1 VTRWPEEDGIPE
13 CVFAFGA
20 VSALV
25 IVRGGHLVRGVSPD
39 GAPEIV
45 RQGGMLVRDGAIAA
59 IGQASDLIRDH
70 PELPVV
76 GTDRDVVL
84 PGLVNAHHHTG
95 LSPLQRG
102 VLPAPLELWL
112 PQFLGLRRI
121 DARLD
126 TLSSAIEMIESGVTT
141 VQHIHGGPSGPR
153 SDWSREPERIMDAYR
168 EIGMR
173 ASFCS
178 MLRDRNRVVLGDDDA
193 FLARLPASTAARMRA
208 VVEAEPAETLPQLD
222 FFEELAAR
230 WNRADSPL
238 TRVQLAPANLHWCS
252 DASLVQ
258 QRDVAARHGV
268 SLHMHLLETPY
279 QRVFA
284 ERQTGST
291 AVAHLA
297 DLGLLGPKLTLG
309 HAIWLEDRDL
319 DLIAQSG
326 TKVCHNASS
335 GLKLGSGV
343 TPAAELAARGVTVA
357 LGIDQS
363 GINDDHDML
372 QEMRLAWALARRP
385 ARWELAPDAAAVF
398 RMATEGG
405 AATTDFAD
413 TIGRLDP
420 GRAADA
426 ILMDRAGFATPSWD
440 ADVPLLD
447 ALLHRAKAGDVHTS
461 MVAGRLIMQ
470 NRTVLFVDK
479 AALTA
484 EIAER
489 LSAPADDAEVGARTL
504 ARDVLPYVE
513 AFYATWH
520 EAARAGAACCT
531 YQHR

>member
-1 VTRWPEEDGIPE
+1 M
-13 CVFAFGA
+13 
-20 VSALV
+20 
-25 IVRGGHLVRGVSPD
+25 IVRGGQLVRGVGAD

-45 RQGGMLVRDGAIAA
+45 VDGAMLVRDGMIVA
-59 IGQASDLIRDH
+59 IGRADDIRRDH
-70 PELPVV
+70 TDAPVI
-76 GTDRDVVL
+76 GSATDVVL

-112 PQFLGLRRI
+112 PRFFGLRRI

-153 SDWSREPERIMDAYR
+153 TDWHAEPHAIMDAYR
-168 EIGMR
+168 EIGLR

-178 MLRDRNRVVLGDDDA
+178 MLRDRNHLVLGDDEA
-193 FLARLPASTAARMRA
+193 FLATLPTSLAAKLRA
-208 VVEAEPAETLPQLD
+208 VLDAEPVDTASQLA
-222 FFEELAAR
+222 FFEELAAE
-230 WNRADSPL
+230 WNRPASPL

-252 DASLVQ
+252 DASLIA

-284 ERQTGST
+284 EQQTGTT
-291 AVAHLA
+291 AVAHLER
-297 DLGLLGPKLTLG
+297 LGLLGPKLTLG
-309 HAIWLEDRDL
+309 HAIWLSAADMDA
-319 DLIAQSG
+319 IATSG

-335 GLKLGSGV
+335 GLKLASGV
-343 TPAAELAARGVTVA
+343 TPVAELAARGVRVG

-385 ARWELAPDAAAVF
+385 ARWHLAPSAADVV

-413 TIGRLDP
+413 VIGRLDV

-426 ILMDRAGFATPSWD
+426 ILIDRTGFTTPSWD

-447 ALLHRAKAGDVHTS
+447 ALLHRVRAGDVHTS
-461 MVAGRLIMQ
+461 MVAGTVIMQ
-470 NRTVLFVDK
+470 NHRVLGIDK
-479 AALTA
+479 AALLA
-484 EIAER
+484 EIADR
-489 LSAPADDAEVGARTL
+489 LRAPADDAEVAGREL
-504 ARDVLPYVE
+504 ARDVSPYVE
-513 AFYATWH
+513 AFYSNWH
-520 EAARAGAACCT
+520 GAARACCP
-531 YQHR
+531 

>member
-1 VTRWPEEDGIPE
+1 MLVCDG
-13 CVFAFGA
+13 
-20 VSALV
+20 V
-25 IVRGGHLVRGVSPD
+25 IVAVGP
-39 GAPEIV
+39 
-45 RQGGMLVRDGAIAA
+45 
-59 IGQASDLIRDH
+59 ASDLIRDH
-70 PELPVV
+70 PELPIV
-76 GTDRDVVL
+76 GTEHDVVL

-112 PQFLGLRRI
+112 PRFAGLRRI

-126 TLSSAIEMIESGVTT
+126 TLYSAIEMVESGVTT

-153 SDWSREPERIMDAYR
+153 SEWAVEPERIMDAYR

-178 MLRDRNRVVLGDDDA
+178 MLRDRNRLVLGDDDA
-193 FLARLPASTAARMRA
+193 FLATLPAPIAGKMRA
-208 VVEAEPAETLPQLD
+208 LIAAEPARTQPQLD

-230 WNRADSPL
+230 WNRTDSPL

-258 QRDVAARHGV
+258 QRDVAARHDV

-284 ERQTGST
+284 DQQTDST

-297 DLGLLGPKLTLG
+297 ELGLLGPKLTLG
-309 HAIWLEDRDL
+309 HAIWLEESDL

-343 TPAAELAARGVTVA
+343 TPATELAARGVTIA

-363 GINDDHDML
+363 GINDDHDMI

-385 ARWELAPDAAAVF
+385 ARWNQAPDAADVV

-405 AATTDFAD
+405 AATTDFSG

-420 GRAADA
+420 GYAADA
-426 ILMDRAGFATPSWD
+426 ILIDRAGFAAPSWD
-440 ADVPLLD
+440 VDVPLLD
-447 ALLHRAKAGDVHTS
+447 ALLHRARAGDVHTA

-479 AALTA
+479 AALLA

-489 LSAPADDAEVGARTL
+489 LSAPADEAEIAARDL

-520 EAARAGAACCT
+520 EAAHASTACCT
-531 YQHR
+531 YRQR

>member
-1 VTRWPEEDGIPE
+1 M
-13 CVFAFGA
+13 
-20 VSALV
+20 
-25 IVRGGHLVRGVSPD
+25 RGVSPD
-39 GAPEIV
+39 GVPEIV
-45 RQGGMLVRDGAIAA
+45 LEGGMLVRDGAIAA
-59 IGQASDLIRDH
+59 IGPASDLMRDH
-70 PELPVV
+70 PGEPVI
-76 GTDRDVVL
+76 GTDHDVVL

-112 PQFLGLRRI
+112 PRFLGLRRI

-126 TLSSAIEMIESGVTT
+126 TLYAAIEMVESGVTT
-141 VQHIHGGPSGPR
+141 VQHIHGGPTGPQAA
-153 SDWSREPERIMDAYR
+153 WSVEPERIMGAYA

-178 MLRDRNRVVLGDDDA
+178 MLRDRNRLVIGDDDP
-193 FLARLPASTAARMRA
+193 FFVSLPPSIAGTVRA
-208 VVEAEPAETLPQLD
+208 VIEAEPRATRPQLD

-230 WNRADSPL
+230 WNRPDSPL

-252 DASLVQ
+252 DASLLEQ
-258 QRDVAARHGV
+258 WDVAARHGV
-268 SLHMHLLETPY
+268 SLHMHLLETLY
-279 QRVFA
+279 QHVFA
-284 ERQTGST
+284 QNQTGTT

-297 DLGLLGPKLTLG
+297 RLGLLGPKLTLG
-309 HAIWLEDRDL
+309 HAIWLEEHDL
-319 DLIAQSG
+319 ALIAESG

-343 TPAAELAARGVTVA
+343 TPVTELAARGVTVA

-385 ARWELAPDAAAVF
+385 ARWQPVPDAAAVF

-405 AATTDFAD
+405 AATTDFD
-413 TIGRLDP
+413 GVIGRLDP

-426 ILMDRAGFATPSWD
+426 ILIDRAGFSSPSWD
-440 ADVPLLD
+440 VDVPLLD
-447 ALLHRAKAGDVHTS
+447 ALLHRARAGDVHTS

-470 NRTVLFVDK
+470 NRNLLFVDK
-479 AALTA
+479 AALLD

-489 LSAPADDAEVGARTL
+489 LRAPADEAEVAARTL
-504 ARDVLPYVE
+504 ARDLLPYIE
-513 AFYATWH
+513 AFYETWH
-520 EAARAGAACCT
+520 EPAQAGAACCV
-531 YQHR
+531 YRHR

>member
-1 VTRWPEEDGIPE
+1 MHG
-13 CVFAFGA
+13 
-20 VSALV
+20 SAM
-25 IVRGGHLVRGVSPD
+25 IVRGGQLVRGVSPE
-39 GAPEIV
+39 GEPEIV
-45 RQGGMLVRDGAIAA
+45 VGGGMLVRDGGIVAIAPA
-59 IGQASDLIRDH
+59 VDLIGENPD
-70 PELPVV
+70 LPVI
-76 GTDRDVVL
+76 GTERDVVL

-112 PQFLGLRRI
+112 PQFVGLRRI

-126 TLSSAIEMIESGVTT
+126 TLYSAIEMVESGVTT
-141 VQHIHGGPSGPR
+141 VQHISGGPSGPR
-153 SDWSREPERIMDAYR
+153 SGWGAEPERIMEAYR

-173 ASFCS
+173 ASWCF
-178 MLRDRNRVVLGDDDA
+178 MLRDRNRIVLGDDDA
-193 FLARLPASTAARMRA
+193 FLATLPEPLAGTMRA
-208 VVEAEPAETLPQLD
+208 MVEAEPGETLAQLD

-230 WNRADSPL
+230 WNRPDAPL

-252 DASLVQ
+252 DESLVQ
-258 QRDVAARHGV
+258 QRDMAARHGV

-284 ERQTGST
+284 EQQTGST
-291 AVAHLA
+291 AVAHL
-297 DLGLLGPKLTLG
+297 DRLGLLGPKLTLG
-309 HAIWLEDRDL
+309 HGIWLEDRDI
-319 DLIAQSG
+319 DLIAASG

-343 TPAAELAARGVTVA
+343 TPIAELAARGVSVA

-385 ARWELAPDAAAVF
+385 ARWRLSPDAAAVF

-413 TIGRLDP
+413 VIGRLDP

-426 ILMDRAGFATPSWD
+426 ILMDRAGFAYPAWNV
-440 ADVPLLD
+440 DVPLLD
-447 ALLHRAKAGDVHTS
+447 ALLHRARAGDVHTS
-461 MVAGRLIMQ
+461 MVAGRLIMR

-479 AALTA
+479 AALLA

-489 LSAPADDAEVGARTL
+489 LKAPADAEEVAARAL

-513 AFYATWH
+513 AFYESWHAT
-520 EAARAGAACCT
+520 ALAGTARCA
-531 YQHR
+531 YRHR

>member
-1 VTRWPEEDGIPE
+1 
-13 CVFAFGA
+13 
-20 VSALV
+20 
-25 IVRGGHLVRGVSPD
+25 VRGVSPA

-45 RQGGMLVRDGAIAA
+45 LQGGMLVRDGTIVA
-59 IGQASDLIRDH
+59 IGPASDLIRQH
-70 PELPVV
+70 PALPVV

-112 PQFLGLRRI
+112 PQFVGLRRI

-126 TLSSAIEMIESGVTT
+126 TLYAAVEMIESGVTT

-153 SDWSREPERIMDAYR
+153 SAWAAEPERIMGAYR
-168 EIGMR
+168 EIGLR

-178 MLRDRNRVVLGDDDA
+178 MLRDRNRIVLGDDDA
-193 FLARLPASTAARMRA
+193 FLATLPASIAGKMRA
-208 VVEAEPAETLPQLD
+208 VVEAEPRETLPQLD
-222 FFEELAAR
+222 FFEELAVR

-258 QRDVAARHGV
+258 QCDMAARHDV

-284 ERQTGST
+284 EQQTGTT
-291 AVAHLA
+291 AVAHLER
-297 DLGLLGPKLTLG
+297 LGLLGPKLTLG
-309 HAIWLEDRDL
+309 HAIWLDDRDIE
-319 DLIAQSG
+319 LIAESG
-326 TKVCHNASS
+326 TKICHNASS
-335 GLKLGSGV
+335 GLKLASGV
-343 TPAAELAARGVTVA
+343 TPVAELAARGVSVG

-372 QEMRLAWALARRP
+372 QEMRLAWALSRRP
-385 ARWELAPDAAAVF
+385 ARWQLAPDAAAVF

-405 AATTDFAD
+405 AATTDFSSVV
-413 TIGRLDP
+413 GRLDP

-426 ILMDRAGFATPSWD
+426 IVMDRAGFAWPSWD
-440 ADVPLLD
+440 VDVPLLD

-470 NRTVLFVDK
+470 NHNVLFVDK
-479 AALTA
+479 AELVA

-489 LSAPADDAEVGARTL
+489 LRAPADAAEEAARTL
-504 ARDVLPYVE
+504 ARDVLPYVK
-513 AFYATWH
+513 AFYETWH
-520 EAARAGAACCT
+520 EPAQAGAACCT
-531 YQHR
+531 YRHR

>member
-1 VTRWPEEDGIPE
+1 M
-13 CVFAFGA
+13 
-20 VSALV
+20 
-25 IVRGGHLVRGVSPD
+25 RGVSSD

-45 RQGGMLVRDGAIAA
+45 LDGAMLVRDGAIVA
-59 IGQASDLIRDH
+59 IGPANELIRDS
-70 PELPVV
+70 PDAPIV
-76 GTDRDVVL
+76 GTERDVVL

-102 VLPAPLELWL
+102 VLPAPLERWL
-112 PQFLGLRRI
+112 PQFMGLRRI

-126 TLSSAIEMIESGVTT
+126 TLYSAIELIESGVTT
-141 VQHIHGGPSGPR
+141 VQHIHGGPAGPESG
-153 SDWSREPERIMDAYR
+153 WAVEPERIMAAYG
-168 EIGMR
+168 EIGLR
-173 ASFCS
+173 VSFCS

-193 FLARLPASTAARMRA
+193 FFASLPASIAGTMRA
-208 VVEAEPAETLPQLD
+208 AIDAEPRDTRSQLD

-230 WNRADSPL
+230 WNRPDSPL

-258 QRDVAARHGV
+258 QRDMAARHDV

-291 AVAHLA
+291 AVAHL
-297 DLGLLGPKLTLG
+297 DRLGLLGPKLTLG
-309 HAIWLEDRDL
+309 HAIWLDDRDL
-319 DLIAQSG
+319 ELIAASG

-343 TPAAELAARGVTVA
+343 TPVAELAACGVSVG

-385 ARWELAPDAAAVF
+385 ARWQTVPDAAAVF

-405 AATTDFAD
+405 AATTDFAGA
-413 TIGRLDP
+413 IGRLDP

-426 ILMDRAGFATPSWD
+426 ILMDRAGLAYPSWD
-440 ADVPLLD
+440 VNVPLLD

-470 NRTVLFVDK
+470 HRKVLFVDK
-479 AALTA
+479 AALIA

-489 LSAPADDAEVGARTL
+489 LRAPADEAEVAARNL
-504 ARDVLPYVE
+504 ARDVMPYVE
-513 AFYATWH
+513 DFYATWH
-520 EAARAGAACCT
+520 EAARAGVACCT
-531 YQHR
+531 YRQR